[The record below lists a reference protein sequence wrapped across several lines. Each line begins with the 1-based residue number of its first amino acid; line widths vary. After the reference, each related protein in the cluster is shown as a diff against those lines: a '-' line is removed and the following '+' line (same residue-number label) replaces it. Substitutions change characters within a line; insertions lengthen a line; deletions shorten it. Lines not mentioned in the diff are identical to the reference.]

1 LAASFFVG
9 PILGY
14 LQTPYEMFGL
24 FGNQDEFTGE
34 HYEFMKQ
41 YVVSL
46 A

>member
-1 LAASFFVG
+1 LATSFFVG

-24 FGNQDEFTGE
+24 VGNPDEFSGE
-34 HYEFMKQ
+34 HHEFMKQ